1 VLSGTEDGCE
11 LFLKED
17 TIMRFKGQRI
27 VVIGGSSGMGF
38 ATAKMAAEEGAAV
51 VIAGRSEERL
61 QKAKALMQGSV
72 EIFTVNVVDEGSVK
86 AFFDKTGEFDHLIT
100 PGNEAAMGRF
110 LEMDTKT
117 ARAAFDSKFWGQ
129 YHAAK
134 YGAPKMRGG
143 GSITF
148 FAGIWSQRPVPGG
161 SVITAI
167 NSAIEGLGRALAG
180 ELAPIRVNTVSPGIV
195 DTPIYSKMAPEAK
208 EAMFK
213 EAAAS
218 IPAKR
223 VGAPEEI
230 AKTVL
235 YLMSNGYATGSTLY
249 VDGGAT
255 LR

>member
-1 VLSGTEDGCE
+1 
-11 LFLKED
+11 
-17 TIMRFKGQRI
+17 MRFQGQKI

-38 ATAKMAAEEGAAV
+38 ATAKMAAAEGAKV
-51 VIAGRSEERL
+51 VIASRSEKRL
-61 QKAKALMQGSV
+61 LSAKAQMQGDV
-72 EIFTVNVVDEGSVK
+72 EVLTVNVVEEGSVK
-86 AFFDKTGEFDHLIT
+86 AFFDKVGEFDHLTT
-100 PGNEAAMGRF
+100 PGNEAAMGPF
-110 LEMDTKT
+110 LEMDMKT

-134 YGAPKMRGG
+134 YGAPRMRGG

-148 FAGIWSQRPVPGG
+148 FSGIWSQRPVPGG
-161 SVITAI
+161 SVISAI
-167 NSAIEGLGRALAG
+167 NGAVEGLGRALSG

-208 EAMFK
+208 ERMFK
-213 EAAAS
+213 EVAAS

-223 VGAPEEI
+223 IGAPEDI
-230 AKTVL
+230 ARTVL
-235 YLMSNGYATGSTLY
+235 YLMSDGYSTGNTLY